1 MQRSEFDHEVRNAVL
16 GVGLEVRRIRMAMQR
31 METHLKRIDTVCTDC
46 KRLEETKQELIDEF

>member
-1 MQRSEFDHEVRNAVL
+1 MERSEFDHEVRNAVL

-46 KRLEETKQELIDEF
+46 TVLEETKQELIDEF